1 MADVKVVVPLDGSEL
16 AESALRY
23 VPILACLGAIELRLV
38 AVVDD
43 EVETGTGD
51 EEQREREARL
61 LNPYLE
67 GQEKRLVA
75 PGLSVQTQ
83 VMFGA
88 PSAAILKAAES
99 CTADFIVISTHGR
112 SGLQRWRL
120 GSVADK
126 VIRGATCGTLVIGPK
141 SSRLADKLA
150 VRSLLVPLDG
160 SALAEQ
166 ALPVAR
172 RLADALA
179 AELHLMRVVPPQVL
193 GEDIAGVSYS
203 LPLLESVIAAADS
216 YTARVAEKIHA
227 DKKTVELGPP
237 AECLLQYVEDNSID
251 LIVATTH
258 GRGGLLRSALGSVTD
273 RLLGGPAPV
282 LVVRPTP
289 AAPA

>member
-51 EEQREREARL
+51 EEQRERETRL
-61 LNPYLE
+61 LNTYLE
-67 GQEKRLVA
+67 EQGQRLVA

-83 VMFGA
+83 VMIGA
-88 PSAAILKAAES
+88 PSAGILKAAES

-203 LPLLESVIAAADS
+203 LPLLESVIAAAES
-216 YTARVAEKIHA
+216 YTARVAARTHA
-227 DKKTVELGPP
+227 DRKTVELGPP
-237 AECLLQYVEDNSID
+237 SECLLQYVEENSID